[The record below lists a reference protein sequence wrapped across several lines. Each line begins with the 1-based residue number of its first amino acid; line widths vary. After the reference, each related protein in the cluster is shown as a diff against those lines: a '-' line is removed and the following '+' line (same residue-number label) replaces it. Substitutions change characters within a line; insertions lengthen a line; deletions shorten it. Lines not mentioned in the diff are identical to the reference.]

1 MPQIEQLSE
10 VFASQLFWLIVTFGL
25 IYFVIGRGMMPKIE
39 ATVEARDKRIAED
52 LAIAE
57 QARASADEA
66 EEAYR
71 QRMADVRAEAMK
83 VTQAAK
89 QKSALEAEGR
99 LAEADQ
105 AIGGKVASAEAG
117 IEQARQAALAEIE
130 AVAAEAAR
138 DMAAKLS
145 GASVDEAAA
154 RKAVKEVLAHG

>member
-1 MPQIEQLSE
+1 MPQIDQLSE
-10 VFASQLFWLIVTFGL
+10 VFTSQLFWLIVTFGL

-57 QARASADEA
+57 QARAAADVA
-66 EEAYR
+66 EEAHR
-71 QRMADVRAEAMK
+71 QRMAEVRTEAMK

-89 QKSALEAEGR
+89 AKSALETEGR

-105 AIGGKVASAEAG
+105 AIGGKVAEAEAG
-117 IEQARQAALAEIE
+117 IERARQAALGEIE
-130 AVAAEAAR
+130 TVAAEAAR

-145 GASVDEAAA
+145 GAPVDAAAA